1 MSLAAVAG
9 QDIDLPARKGNAFC
23 FALYS
28 ISLYGVRMKL
38 QQLRYL
44 LAVADNGLNM
54 TLAADRL
61 ATSQPGVSKQLK
73 LLEQELGLSLFV
85 RKGKNLVA
93 LTPEGQ
99 EVVLRASRI
108 LREAEAI
115 RGISPN
121 IYSEASGRLAIGT
134 THTQARYVLPEVIGR
149 FRQRYPEVT
158 LDLHQ
163 GTSEQLAEMVEKR
176 LVDFVIA
183 SESRQRFPD
192 LVLLPCFHWDRII
205 LVPEDHPL
213 AKLERRVTLE
223 ELAAYPLVTYVFN
236 FDGGSSL
243 KRSFATRGL
252 EPKVVFTA
260 RDADVIKTYV
270 RLGLG
275 IGIVASMAHVSDS
288 QGGLVALEATGLF
301 PRCLT
306 WIGFRRDVVLRK
318 YMFDFI
324 ELFAIHLDE
333 RTVRDALELESQDAI
348 DALMSAVPLPLRDPC
363 AEIISERDRRS
374 KEVG

>member
-1 MSLAAVAG
+1 ML
-9 QDIDLPARKGNAFC
+9 
-23 FALYS
+23 
-28 ISLYGVRMKL
+28 SLYRLGMKL

-44 LAVADNGLNM
+44 LAVAENGLNM
-54 TLAADRL
+54 TLAAERL

-85 RKGKNLVA
+85 RKGKSLVA
-93 LTPEGQ
+93 LTAEGE
-99 EVVLRASRI
+99 EVVRRATRI
-108 LREAEAI
+108 LREVEAI
-115 RGISPN
+115 RGISPDL
-121 IYSEASGRLAIGT
+121 YGEATGRLAIGT
-134 THTQARYVLPEVIGR
+134 THTQARYVLPDVIAR
-149 FRQRYPEVT
+149 FRDRYPEVT

-192 LVLLPCFHWDRII
+192 LVLLPCFRWDRVIV
-205 LVPEDHPL
+205 VPEGHPL
-213 AKLERRVTLE
+213 TELKRRATLE
-223 ELAAYPLVTYVFN
+223 ELADYPLVTYVFN

-243 KRSFATRGL
+243 KRAFAGRGL

-275 IGIVASMAHVSDS
+275 IGIVASMAQSACV
-288 QGGLVALEATGLF
+288 QGGLVALDATGLF
-301 PRCLT
+301 PRCTT

-324 ELFAIHLDE
+324 ELFAAHLDE
-333 RTVRDALELESQDAI
+333 RTVRDALERGTQEEI
-348 DALMSAVPLPLRDPC
+348 DALLAQVRLPLKGRC
-363 AEIISERDRRS
+363 ADVIA
-374 KEVG
+374 GA

>member
-1 MSLAAVAG
+1 
-9 QDIDLPARKGNAFC
+9 
-23 FALYS
+23 
-28 ISLYGVRMKL
+28 MKL

-54 TLAADRL
+54 TVAAERL

-85 RKGKNLVA
+85 RKGKSLVE
-93 LTPEGQ
+93 LTPEGA
-99 EVVLRASRI
+99 EVVRRATRI
-108 LREAEAI
+108 LREVEAI

-121 IYSEASGRLAIGT
+121 IYGEATGRLAIGT
-134 THTQARYVLPEVIGR
+134 THTQARYVLPDVIAR
-149 FRQRYPEVT
+149 FRDRYPEVT

-192 LVLLPCFHWDRII
+192 LVVLPCFHWDRIVI
-205 LVPEDHPL
+205 VPEGHPL
-213 AKLERRVTLE
+213 AKLKRRVTLE
-223 ELAAYPLVTYVFN
+223 DLAEYPLVTYVFN

-243 KRSFATRGL
+243 KRAFAAREL
-252 EPKVVFTA
+252 EPRIVFTA

-275 IGIVASMAHVSDS
+275 IGIVASMAQSALV
-288 QGGLVALEATGLF
+288 QGGLEAVDATGLF
-301 PRCLT
+301 PRCTT

-324 ELFAIHLDE
+324 QLFAAHLDE
-333 RTVRDALELESQDAI
+333 HTVRAALQLDNQDDI
-348 DALMSAVPLPLRDPC
+348 DRLLAGVRLPLKGRG
-363 AEIISERDRRS
+363 AEVIA
-374 KEVG
+374 GA

>member
-1 MSLAAVAG
+1 
-9 QDIDLPARKGNAFC
+9 
-23 FALYS
+23 
-28 ISLYGVRMKL
+28 MKL

-44 LAVADNGLNM
+44 LAVADHGLNM
-54 TLAADRL
+54 TLAAERL

-85 RKGKNLVA
+85 RKGKSLVA
-93 LTPEGQ
+93 LTPEGE
-99 EVVLRASRI
+99 EVVRRASRI
-108 LREAEAI
+108 LREVEAI

-121 IYSEASGRLAIGT
+121 IYGEASGRLAIGT
-134 THTQARYVLPEVIGR
+134 THTQARYVLPAVIGH
-149 FRQRYPEVT
+149 FRDRYPEVT

-192 LVLLPCFHWDRII
+192 LVILPCFRWDRII
-205 LVPEDHPL
+205 LAPEDHPL
-213 AKLERRVTLE
+213 AALERRVTLE
-223 ELAAYPLVTYVFN
+223 ELAEHPLVTYVFN

-243 KRSFATRGL
+243 KQAFAARGL
-252 EPKVVFTA
+252 EPRVVFTA

-275 IGIVASMAHVSDS
+275 IGIVASMAQSACV
-288 QGGLVALEATGLF
+288 QGGLVALDATGLF
-301 PRCLT
+301 PRCTT

-318 YMFDFI
+318 YMFDFL
-324 ELFAIHLDE
+324 ELFASHLDE
-333 RTVRDALELESQDAI
+333 RTVRDALELASQDEI
-348 DALMSAVPLPLRDPC
+348 DALMSAVRLPLKGRC
-363 AEIISERDRRS
+363 ADVIA
-374 KEVG
+374 GA

>member
-1 MSLAAVAG
+1 MPFRYIVGS
-9 QDIDLPARKGNAFC
+9 
-23 FALYS
+23 
-28 ISLYGVRMKL
+28 MKL

-44 LAVADNGLNM
+44 LAVAEHGLNM

-85 RKGKNLVA
+85 RKGKSLVS
-93 LTPEGQ
+93 LTPEGE
-99 EVVLRASRI
+99 EVVRRANRI
-108 LREAEAI
+108 LREVEAI
-115 RGISPN
+115 RSISPN
-121 IYSEASGRLAIGT
+121 IYGEATGRLAIGT

-149 FRQRYPEVT
+149 FRDRYPEVT

-192 LVLLPCFHWDRII
+192 LVLLPCFHWDRIV
-205 LVPEDHPL
+205 LVPEGHPL
-213 AKLERRVTLE
+213 AGLKRRATLE
-223 ELAAYPLVTYVFN
+223 ELAEHPLVTYVFN

-243 KRSFATRGL
+243 KRAFAARGL
-252 EPKVVFTA
+252 EPRVVFTA

-275 IGIVASMAHVSDS
+275 IGVVASMAMTATT
-288 QGGLVALEATGLF
+288 QGGLVALDATGLF
-301 PRCLT
+301 PRCTT

-318 YMFDFI
+318 YMFDFL
-324 ELFAIHLDE
+324 ELFASHLDE
-333 RTVRDALELESQDAI
+333 RAVRAALELTTQEEVDAMM
-348 DALMSAVPLPLRDPC
+348 AGVRLPLKGRAVDP
-363 AEIISERDRRS
+363 A
-374 KEVG
+374 GA

>member
-1 MSLAAVAG
+1 
-9 QDIDLPARKGNAFC
+9 
-23 FALYS
+23 
-28 ISLYGVRMKL
+28 MKL

-54 TLAADRL
+54 TLAAERL

-85 RKGKNLVA
+85 RKGKSLVE
-93 LTPEGQ
+93 LTPEGE
-99 EVVLRASRI
+99 EVVRRAVRI
-108 LREAEAI
+108 LREVEAI

-121 IYSEASGRLAIGT
+121 IYGEAVGRLAIGT

-149 FRQRYPEVT
+149 FRDRYPDVT

-192 LVLLPCFHWDRII
+192 LVLLPCFRWDRII
-205 LVPEDHPL
+205 LVPEGHAL
-213 AKLERRVTLE
+213 AAIKRRPTLE
-223 ELAAYPLVTYVFN
+223 ELADHPLVTYVFN

-243 KRSFATRGL
+243 KQAFAARDL

-275 IGIVASMAHVSDS
+275 IGIVASMAQSACV
-288 QGGLVALEATGLF
+288 QGGLVALDATGLF
-301 PRCLT
+301 PRCTT
-306 WIGFRRDVVLRK
+306 WIGFRRDIVLRK
-318 YMFDFI
+318 YMFDFL
-324 ELFAIHLDE
+324 ELFASHLDE
-333 RTVRDALELESQDAI
+333 RTVRDALELASQEEI
-348 DALMSAVPLPLRDPC
+348 DALLARVRLPLKGRC
-363 AEIISERDRRS
+363 ADVIAGASVPD
-374 KEVG
+374 

>member
-1 MSLAAVAG
+1 VPVEAGPYETAATPIPAGGRRPRPQYDLAAE
-9 QDIDLPARKGNAFC
+9 
-23 FALYS
+23 
-28 ISLYGVRMKL
+28 
-38 QQLRYL
+38 
-44 LAVADNGLNM
+44 
-54 TLAADRL
+54 RL

-85 RKGKNLVA
+85 RKGKSLVE
-93 LTPEGQ
+93 LTPEGA
-99 EVVLRASRI
+99 EVVRRAARI
-108 LREAEAI
+108 LREVEAI
-115 RGISPN
+115 RGISPH
-121 IYSEASGRLAIGT
+121 IYGEATGRLAIGT
-134 THTQARYVLPEVIGR
+134 THTQARYVLPDVIAR
-149 FRQRYPEVT
+149 FRDRYPEVT

-192 LVLLPCFHWDRII
+192 MVLLPCFRWDRIV
-205 LVPEDHPL
+205 LVPEGHPL
-213 AKLERRVTLE
+213 AELNRRPTLK
-223 ELAAYPLVTYVFN
+223 ELAEHPLVTYVFN

-243 KRSFATRGL
+243 KRAFAAQGL

-275 IGIVASMAHVSDS
+275 IGIVASMAQSVCV

-301 PRCLT
+301 PRCTT

-318 YMFDFI
+318 YMFDFL
-324 ELFAIHLDE
+324 ELFAAHLDQ
-333 RTVRDALELESQDAI
+333 RTVRDALELATQEEI
-348 DALMSAVPLPLRDPC
+348 DAMLASTRLPLKGRC
-363 AEIISERDRRS
+363 ADVIA
-374 KEVG
+374 GA

>member
-1 MSLAAVAG
+1 
-9 QDIDLPARKGNAFC
+9 
-23 FALYS
+23 
-28 ISLYGVRMKL
+28 MKL

-54 TLAADRL
+54 TLAAERL

-73 LLEQELGLSLFV
+73 LLEQELGLSLFI
-85 RKGKNLVA
+85 RKGKSLVE
-93 LTPEGQ
+93 LTPEGA
-99 EVVLRASRI
+99 EVVRRAARI
-108 LREAEAI
+108 LREVEAI

-121 IYSEASGRLAIGT
+121 IYGEAAGRLAIGT
-134 THTQARYVLPEVIGR
+134 THTQARYVLPDVIAR
-149 FRQRYPEVT
+149 FRDRYPDVT

-192 LVLLPCFHWDRII
+192 MVLLPCFHWDRIV
-205 LVPEDHPL
+205 LVPEGHPL
-213 AKLERRVTLE
+213 TTLARRPTLE
-223 ELAAYPLVTYVFN
+223 ELAEFPLVTYVFN

-243 KRSFATRGL
+243 KRAFAARGL
-252 EPKVVFTA
+252 EPKIVFTA

-275 IGIVASMAHVSDS
+275 IGIVASMAQSACV
-288 QGGLVALEATGLF
+288 QGGLVALDATGLF
-301 PRCLT
+301 PRCTT

-318 YMFDFI
+318 YMFDFLA
-324 ELFAIHLDE
+324 LFAAHLDE
-333 RTVRDALELESQDAI
+333 RSVRAVLALNTQEEI
-348 DALMSAVPLPLRDPC
+348 DAEMAELRLPVKGRC
-363 AEIISERDRRS
+363 ADVIA
-374 KEVG
+374 GA

>member
-1 MSLAAVAG
+1 
-9 QDIDLPARKGNAFC
+9 
-23 FALYS
+23 
-28 ISLYGVRMKL
+28 MKL

-54 TLAADRL
+54 TLAAERL

-85 RKGKNLVA
+85 RKGKSLVA

-99 EVVLRASRI
+99 DVVQRASRI
-108 LREAEAI
+108 LREVEAI
-115 RGISPN
+115 RSISPN
-121 IYSEASGRLAIGT
+121 IYGEATGRLAIGT
-134 THTQARYVLPEVIGR
+134 THTQARYVLPGVIGR
-149 FRQRYPEVT
+149 FRDRYPEVT
-158 LDLHQ
+158 LDLHH

-176 LVDFVIA
+176 LVDFIIA

-192 LVLLPCFHWDRII
+192 LVLLPCFRWDRII

-223 ELAAYPLVTYVFN
+223 ELAEYPLVTYVFN

-243 KRSFATRGL
+243 KSAFAARGL
-252 EPKVVFTA
+252 EPRVVFTA

-275 IGIVASMAHVSDS
+275 IGIVASMAHVPEA
-288 QGGLVALEATGLF
+288 QGGLVALDATGLF
-301 PRCLT
+301 PRCMT

-318 YMFDFI
+318 YMFDFL
-324 ELFAIHLDE
+324 ELFASHLDE
-333 RTVRDALELESQDAI
+333 RTVRNALELDSQEAI
-348 DALMSAVPLPLRDPC
+348 DELMSAVRLPLKGRG
-363 AEIISERDRRS
+363 AEALS
-374 KEVG
+374 GA

>member
-1 MSLAAVAG
+1 
-9 QDIDLPARKGNAFC
+9 
-23 FALYS
+23 
-28 ISLYGVRMKL
+28 MKL

-54 TLAADRL
+54 TLAAERL

-85 RKGKNLVA
+85 RKGKSLVE
-93 LTPEGQ
+93 LTPEGEQ
-99 EVVLRASRI
+99 VVRRAARI
-108 LREAEAI
+108 LREVEAI

-121 IYSEASGRLAIGT
+121 IYGEATGRLAIGT
-134 THTQARYVLPEVIGR
+134 THTQARYVLPEVIGG
-149 FRQRYPEVT
+149 FRERYPEVT

-176 LVDFVIA
+176 QVDFVIA

-192 LVLLPCFHWDRII
+192 MLLLPCFRWDRII

-213 AKLERRVTLE
+213 AGLQRRPTLE
-223 ELAAYPLVTYVFN
+223 ELAEYPLVTYVFN

-243 KRSFATRGL
+243 KRAFAARGL
-252 EPKVVFTA
+252 EPRVVFTA

-275 IGIVASMAHVSDS
+275 IGVVASMAQSAAVQD
-288 QGGLVALEATGLF
+288 GLAALDATGLF
-301 PRCLT
+301 PRCTT

-318 YMFDFI
+318 YMFDFL
-324 ELFAIHLDE
+324 ELFAGHLDE
-333 RTVRDALELESQDAI
+333 RTVRNALELGSQDEV
-348 DALMSAVPLPLRDPC
+348 DAMMAVVRLPLRTPPP
-363 AEIISERDRRS
+363 AAPGRGARTPA
-374 KEVG
+374 

>member
-1 MSLAAVAG
+1 LGAY
-9 QDIDLPARKGNAFC
+9 
-23 FALYS
+23 AL
-28 ISLYGVRMKL
+28 SLYGLRMKL

-54 TLAADRL
+54 TLAAERL

-85 RKGKNLVA
+85 RKGKSLVS
-93 LTPEGQ
+93 LTPEG
-99 EVVLRASRI
+99 EDVLRRATRI
-108 LREAEAI
+108 LREVEAI

-121 IYSEASGRLAIGT
+121 IYGEETGRLAIGT

-149 FRQRYPEVT
+149 FRDRYPEVT

-192 LVLLPCFHWDRII
+192 LVLLPCFRWDRII
-205 LVPEDHPL
+205 LVPEGHPL
-213 AKLERRVTLE
+213 ADLKQRATLE
-223 ELAAYPLVTYVFN
+223 ELAEHPLVTYVFN

-243 KRSFATRGL
+243 KRAFAARGL
-252 EPKVVFTA
+252 EPRVVFTA

-275 IGIVASMAHVSDS
+275 IGIVASMA
-288 QGGLVALEATGLF
+288 QGAAREGGLVALDATGLF
-301 PRCLT
+301 PRCTT

-318 YMFDFI
+318 YMFDFL
-324 ELFAIHLDE
+324 ELFASHLDQ
-333 RTVRDALELESQDAI
+333 RTVRAALELGSQEEV
-348 DALMSAVPLPLRDPC
+348 DALMASVRLPLKGRHAD
-363 AEIISERDRRS
+363 ATA
-374 KEVG
+374 GA

>member
-1 MSLAAVAG
+1 
-9 QDIDLPARKGNAFC
+9 
-23 FALYS
+23 
-28 ISLYGVRMKL
+28 MKL

-54 TLAADRL
+54 TVAAERL

-85 RKGKNLVA
+85 RKGKSLVE
-93 LTPEGQ
+93 LTPEGA
-99 EVVLRASRI
+99 EVVRRATRI
-108 LREAEAI
+108 LREVEAI

-121 IYSEASGRLAIGT
+121 IYGEATGRLAIGT
-134 THTQARYVLPEVIGR
+134 THTQARYVLPDVIAR
-149 FRQRYPEVT
+149 FRDRYPEVT

-192 LVLLPCFHWDRII
+192 LVVLPCFHWDRIVI
-205 LVPEDHPL
+205 VPEGHPL
-213 AKLERRVTLE
+213 AKLKRRVTLE
-223 ELAAYPLVTYVFN
+223 DLAEYPLVTYVFN

-243 KRSFATRGL
+243 KRAFAAREL
-252 EPKVVFTA
+252 EPRIVFTA

-275 IGIVASMAHVSDS
+275 IGIVASMAQGALA
-288 QGGLVALEATGLF
+288 QGGLEAVDATGLF
-301 PRCLT
+301 PRCTT

-324 ELFAIHLDE
+324 QLFAVHLDE
-333 RTVRDALELESQDAI
+333 HTVRAALQLDNQDDI
-348 DALMSAVPLPLRDPC
+348 DRLLAGVRLPLKGRG
-363 AEIISERDRRS
+363 AEVIA
-374 KEVG
+374 GG